1 MIEFTHLTYE
11 LVPEVITLGAGAEIF
26 LKVVRQITTV
36 AVTVKARGIGICT
49 RRANSSV
56 LFTFESV
63 HGLASITEALTQIL
77 LCTSVTDVLL
87 GIYRDV
93 TAPACVITSLT
104 LFPAGKTVV
113 HSEKGRSGVS
123 AVRAGTKR
131 LFDCICNRRHVCFL
145 LGGTIYPRYTIF
157 NFTKKECFVFFLF
170 FLFLFTH
177 IRTYERLLGNTS

>member
-1 MIEFTHLTYE
+1 MIEVTHLTYE
-11 LVPEVITLGAGAEIF
+11 LVPEVITLGAGAEI
-26 LKVVRQITTV
+26 LLETVCQITAV
-36 AVTVKARGIGICT
+36 AVTVEARGIRTST

-63 HGLASITEALTQIL
+63 HGLASITEVLTQIL
-77 LCTSVTDVLL
+77 LGTSVTDVLL

-131 LFDCICNRRHVCFL
+131 LLDCIF
-145 LGGTIYPRYTIF
+145 
-157 NFTKKECFVFFLF
+157 
-170 FLFLFTH
+170 
-177 IRTYERLLGNTS
+177 S